1 MSIKLNCP
9 LITDFQ
15 SNEDFKINTELEL
28 DISTFDLV
36 DFIDYDDIYSLPFFD
51 YKYKY
56 HHNYCIKYKVSKKYI
71 INYYYNKNINDDN
84 IFKLVGFMCYFNEDD
99 YKNNKSFMYHDYI
112 NNIYKYSYLN
122 MNIYI
127 PITFIVNKIL
137 VINNI
142 CFLFDT
148 EIDNYNYIEKIN
160 IDISNK
166 NFIAK
171 IYDKYKIYID
181 ELEIRND
188 ISSDIILPEFYQK
201 DEVFDYISNT
211 FFISNSLLELKFID

>member
-28 DISTFDLV
+28 DIPTFDLV

-51 YKYKY
+51 YKYIY
-56 HHNYCIKYKVSKKYI
+56 NDNYCIKYKVSKKYI

-137 VINNI
+137 IINNI

-211 FFISNSLLELKFID
+211 FFIFNSLLELKFID